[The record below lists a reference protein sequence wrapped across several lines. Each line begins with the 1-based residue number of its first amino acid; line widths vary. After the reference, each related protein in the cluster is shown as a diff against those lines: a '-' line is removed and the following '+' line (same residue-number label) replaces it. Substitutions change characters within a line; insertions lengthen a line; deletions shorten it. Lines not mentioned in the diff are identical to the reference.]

1 MKLLYLILNRIKRY
15 VVKNKTIFIL
25 FTIGSILTST
35 FFAYFY
41 GNTEFMQE
49 FNDKSL
55 SGRDYTVYLDEPISY
70 DLPELNALY
79 ESDLIDTVFVVNR
92 AYRDDLF
99 DLKACTKGKLD
110 HAYVAGR
117 TEFKE
122 GERYSIIVDHL
133 SKHRTGSTVT
143 INGTELN
150 VIGASVN
157 SHIPPETFDELGL
170 EIHCLEIYPTEV
182 YRLGQDAAFIDFI
195 ASTLGSY
202 HRNTESPITAS
213 SSDIF
218 FEIILLCACFSLA
231 VISFMFLI
239 KYMLDSI
246 MDETAVSLI
255 VGASKI
261 RIFLISFFEIM
272 LFSLVNSAI
281 GILLHKLLYNSFFS
295 KINKIQT
302 TVYLASDYLYIYL
315 IFNLLC
321 AIVSVFLLMRYAML
335 TPREARRRSI

>member
-1 MKLLYLILNRIKRY
+1 MKILFLIINRIKRY
-15 VVKNKTIFIL
+15 IVKNKTIFIL

-41 GNTEFMQE
+41 GNTGFMQE

-55 SGRDYTVYLDEPISY
+55 SGRRYAVFLKEPISY
-70 DLPELNALY
+70 DSPELTALY
-79 ESDLIDTVFVVNR
+79 ESDLVDTVVVVNK
-92 AYRDDLF
+92 AYQDDLHNVM
-99 DLKACTKGKLD
+99 ACTKGKTNR
-110 HAYVAGR
+110 AYVAGR

-122 GERYSIIVDHL
+122 DERYSIIVDHL
-133 SKHRTGSTVT
+133 SKYHIGSTVT
-143 INGTELN
+143 INGISLN
-150 VIGASVN
+150 VIGASGGTYL
-157 SHIPPETFDELGL
+157 PRETYDELGL
-170 EIHCLEIYPTEV
+170 EVYYLEVYPTEV
-182 YRLGQDAAFIDFI
+182 YRLGQDAVFIDFI
-195 ASTLGSY
+195 ANTMGSNY
-202 HRNTESPITAS
+202 YYTESPVTAS

-261 RIFLISFFEIM
+261 RIFLINFSEIM

-295 KINKIQT
+295 KINKITT
-302 TVYLASDYLYIYL
+302 TVYLTSDYLYIYL

-321 AIVSVFLLMRYAML
+321 AVISVFLLMRYAML
-335 TPREARRRSI
+335 TPREARRRNI